1 MGGQRDLYYPI
12 ANERLASGLREASEA
27 IVTLPRDGARA
38 RFPRQGIVNVFLQ
51 ILKNVE
57 K

>member
-1 MGGQRDLYYPI
+1 MGGQRDIYYPI
-12 ANERLASGLREASEA
+12 ANERLAGGLREASEA
-27 IVTLPRDGARA
+27 IVTLPREEARA
-38 RFPRQGIVNVFLQ
+38 WFPRQGIVNVFLQ